1 MGFSELLNSI
11 GGLGTFQ
18 KVQTALLL
26 LPWALLSSQ
35 NLLQNFTAAE
45 PDHRCRL
52 PPPDNRSGSGDL
64 TGPVGARDL
73 LRASVPLDAQGRP
86 DRCLRYPRP
95 QWQLLL
101 PNASAEGLVT
111 EGCLQGWVY
120 DRTVFLSTIVTEWDL
135 VCGKESMK
143 SIAQSVYMAG
153 LQVGA
158 VVFGTLSDRFGRKT
172 IMTWS
177 ALQMSL
183 TGVCAAFVPTYASY
197 CALRFLSGMALTG
210 VCLTSHCLNVEW
222 TPTQSHTLV
231 NTVTAYYFT
240 VGQLIL
246 PGAAYL
252 IRDWR
257 WLQFTLSV
265 LFIVVFFYSRWWYL
279 LSASWEQSTVRSTW
293 ESPSLQRVARIN
305 GRAEEGEKITL
316 EVRERERLCKELDA
330 MNSSPFISDLF
341 HTPTMRMVTCCI
353 MLLWFVCSFAYYGL
367 AMDLEKF
374 GLNVYWI
381 QVLFA
386 AVDVPG
392 KLAAAL
398 GIFWFSRRFTLLI
411 FQLLAG
417 SMIIGSIFIPPGMS
431 ILQSILALMG
441 KGFLASAFTCLYQY
455 TLELFP
461 TEIRQMGMGA
471 GFFSSRMGSLMAPF
485 IYVVGSHV
493 PILQPVLFGA
503 APLLSVFAVCFLF
516 DTRNLP
522 LPETVQEVEGRWV
535 FPTLT
540 VKITIMMIVRHLL
553 RARHCIKQNHIYY
566 VPSTAPNAWESTTRR
581 SR

>member
-64 TGPVGARDL
+64 TGP
-73 LRASVPLDAQGRP
+73 GRP

-265 LFIVVFFYSRWWYL
+265 LFIVVFFYSRWLPESARWL
-279 LSASWEQSTVRSTW
+279 LIHNKPQMAVK
-293 ESPSLQRVARIN
+293 SLQRVARIN

-316 EVRERERLCKELDA
+316 EVRERERLCAHPVPGPRLPA
-330 MNSSPFISDLF
+330 PSSCKRSPAPLADT
-341 HTPTMRMVTCCI
+341 TPSPRVEPG
-353 MLLWFVCSFAYYGL
+353 FVCSFAYYGL

-417 SMIIGSIFIPPGMS
+417 SMIIGSIFIPPGEPFRS
-431 ILQSILALMG
+431 TARSILALMG

-522 LPETVQEVEGRWV
+522 LPETVQEVEGRWKRKRGFNGEGLV
-535 FPTLT
+535 EEMCF
-540 VKITIMMIVRHLL
+540 
-553 RARHCIKQNHIYY
+553 
-566 VPSTAPNAWESTTRR
+566 
-581 SR
+581 